1 MKATMYKSI
10 KGCQKLVLKV
20 TLHFLRPFIEK
31 TNRLVYKNL

>member
-20 TLHFLRPFIEK
+20 TLHFFEAIYRENQQACL
-31 TNRLVYKNL
+31 